1 MYTAAY
7 VAAYTP
13 VHRLVISQQL
23 FVRKLMFKKTV
34 FSNWFTFNKVSNQHE
49 TLVQQALTQ
58 YQNELF
64 PHGVLAVA
72 SNVQVTKN
80 KGNVVV
86 TFTLPFPCQSEH
98 QAITEHVQQV
108 FGSPSVQS
116 AVSVKISTKIHP
128 VFMHSYDGIKNLIV
142 ISSGKGGV
150 GKSTTSVN
158 LAYALQAQGASVG
171 ILDADVYGPSLP
183 KMLGLEG
190 AHPRSPNGINLE
202 PVIKNGIEAMSTGFL
217 ADGQDAKIWR
227 GALASAAFEQMLKET
242 FWGGVDYLLIDMPP
256 GTGDIQL
263 TLAQKVEA
271 VVSVIVT
278 TPQDIAL
285 IDATKGINMFEQVNV
300 PVLGLI
306 ENMSYHVC
314 PKCASK
320 SPLFGEHGGKAL
332 AQAKAIPLLGQL
344 PLDIKIRE
352 CADQGQSIQEQE
364 PQSDIALL
372 YRSLASK
379 LTAELY
385 YQKDSRSPLN

>member
-1 MYTAAY
+1 MFA
-7 VAAYTP
+7 
-13 VHRLVISQQL
+13 HL
-23 FVRKLMFKKTV
+23 FK
-34 FSNWFTFNKVSNQHE
+34 FNKVSGQQE
-49 TLVQQALTQ
+49 KLVLQALTQ
-58 YQNELF
+58 YRNELF
-64 PHGVLAVA
+64 PVGVLAVA
-72 SNVQVTKN
+72 SNVKMTKKKDN
-80 KGNVVV
+80 IVV
-86 TFTLPFPCQSEH
+86 TFTLPFPCQSEY
-98 QAITEHVQQV
+98 QNIAKHVQKTFDMENKQI
-108 FGSPSVQS
+108 Q
-116 AVSVKISTKIHP
+116 ISLQISINIFP
-128 VFMHSYDGIKNLIV
+128 AFMHSYDGIKNIIV

-158 LAYALQAQGASVG
+158 LAYALQAEGASVG

-190 AHPRSPNGINLE
+190 SHPRSPNGINLE
-202 PVIKNGIEAMSTGFL
+202 PIIKNGIEAMSTGFL

-256 GTGDIQL
+256 GTGDIQI
-263 TLAQKVEA
+263 TLSQKVEA

-285 IDATKGINMFEQVNV
+285 IDAAKGINMFEQVNI

-314 PKCASK
+314 PKCNSK
-320 SPLFGEHGGKAL
+320 SPLFGEHGGKEL
-332 AQAKAIPLLGQL
+332 AQAKAMPLLGQL

-352 CADQGQSIQEQE
+352 CADQGKSIQEQD
-364 PQSDIALL
+364 PQSDIAQL
-372 YRSLASK
+372 YRTLASK

-385 YQKDSRSPLN
+385 YQKDSRSPLNQ

>member
-1 MYTAAY
+1 
-7 VAAYTP
+7 
-13 VHRLVISQQL
+13 
-23 FVRKLMFKKTV
+23 MF
-34 FSNWFTFNKVSNQHE
+34 SSWFTLNKISKQHE
-49 TLVQQALTQ
+49 SLVHQALAD

-64 PHGVLAVA
+64 PAGVLVVA
-72 SNVQVTKN
+72 RNVQMTKK
-80 KGNVVV
+80 KGAIVV
-86 TFTLPFPCQSEH
+86 TFALPFPCQSEYL
-98 QAITEHVQQV
+98 AIAKHVQQAFDLV
-108 FGSPSVQS
+108 NKQIC
-116 AVSVKISTKIHP
+116 ISLQININISP
-128 VFMHSYDGIKNLIV
+128 VFMHPYDGIKNIIV

-190 AHPRSPNGINLE
+190 VHPRSPNGINLE
-202 PVIKNGIEAMSTGFL
+202 PVIKNGIEAMSIGFL

-227 GALASAAFEQMLKET
+227 GAVASSAFEQMLKET

-256 GTGDIQL
+256 GTGDIQI
-263 TLAQKVEA
+263 TLSQKVEA

-285 IDATKGINMFEQVNV
+285 IDATKGINMFEQVNI

-314 PKCASK
+314 PKCSSK
-320 SPLFGEHGGKAL
+320 STIFGEHGGKEL
-332 AQAKAIPLLGQL
+332 AQAKAISLLGQL

-352 CADQGQSIQEQE
+352 CADQGQSIQQQD
-364 PQSDIALL
+364 PQSDIALH
-372 YRSLASK
+372 YRTLASK

>member
-1 MYTAAY
+1 
-7 VAAYTP
+7 
-13 VHRLVISQQL
+13 
-23 FVRKLMFKKTV
+23 MFSHFFK
-34 FSNWFTFNKVSNQHE
+34 FNKVSKQQDK
-49 TLVQQALTQ
+49 LIRQALAQ

-64 PHGVLAVA
+64 PAGVLVIA
-72 SNVQVTKN
+72 SNLELTKK
-80 KGNVVV
+80 KGNIVVA
-86 TFTLPFPCQSEH
+86 FTLPFPCQSEYP
-98 QAITEHVQQV
+98 AIGEHIQQV
-108 FGSPSVQS
+108 LVAENDQS
-116 AVSVKISTKIHP
+116 SIELQIKIKIWP
-128 VFMHSYDGIKNLIV
+128 VFMHSYDGIKNIIV

-190 AHPRSPNGINLE
+190 MHPRSPNGINLE
-202 PVIKNGIEAMSTGFL
+202 PIIKNGIEAMSTGFL

-227 GALASAAFEQMLKET
+227 GALASSAFEQMLKET

-256 GTGDIQL
+256 GTGDIQI
-263 TLAQKVEA
+263 TLSQKVEA

-285 IDATKGINMFEQVNV
+285 IDATKGINMFEQVKI

-314 PKCASK
+314 PKCSSK
-320 SPLFGEHGGKAL
+320 STIFGEHGGKEL

-352 CADQGQSIQEQE
+352 CADLGQSIQEQD
-364 PQSDIALL
+364 PQSNIAQL
-372 YRSLASK
+372 YRTLASK

>member
-1 MYTAAY
+1 
-7 VAAYTP
+7 
-13 VHRLVISQQL
+13 
-23 FVRKLMFKKTV
+23 MFSHFFK
-34 FSNWFTFNKVSNQHE
+34 FNKVSKQQE
-49 TLVQQALTQ
+49 KLIRQALAQ

-64 PHGVLAVA
+64 PAGVLVIA
-72 SNVQVTKN
+72 SNLELTKK
-80 KGNVVV
+80 KGNIVVA
-86 TFTLPFPCQSEH
+86 FTLPFPCQSEYP
-98 QAITEHVQQV
+98 AIGEHIQQV
-108 FGSPSVQS
+108 LVAENDQS
-116 AVSVKISTKIHP
+116 SIELQIKIKIWP
-128 VFMHSYDGIKNLIV
+128 VFMHSYDGIKNIIV

-190 AHPRSPNGINLE
+190 MHPRSPNGINLE
-202 PVIKNGIEAMSTGFL
+202 PIIKNGIEAMSTGFL

-227 GALASAAFEQMLKET
+227 GALASSAFEQMLKET

-256 GTGDIQL
+256 GTGDIQI
-263 TLAQKVEA
+263 TLSQKVEA

-285 IDATKGINMFEQVNV
+285 IDATKGINMFEQVKI

-314 PKCASK
+314 PKCSSK
-320 SPLFGEHGGKAL
+320 STIFGEHGGKEL

-352 CADQGQSIQEQE
+352 CADLGQSIQKQD
-364 PQSDIALL
+364 PQSNIAQL
-372 YRSLASK
+372 YRTLASK

-385 YQKDSRSPLN
+385 YQKDSRSPLK

>member
-1 MYTAAY
+1 M
-7 VAAYTP
+7 
-13 VHRLVISQQL
+13 
-23 FVRKLMFKKTV
+23 
-34 FSNWFTFNKVSNQHE
+34 FSNWFTFNKVTNHHKK
-49 TLVQQALTQ
+49 LVCQALAQ

-64 PHGVLAVA
+64 PAGVLAVA
-72 SNVQVTKN
+72 SNVQMTKK
-80 KGNVVV
+80 KGAIVV
-86 TFTLPFPCQSEH
+86 TFTLPFPCQSEY
-98 QAITEHVQQV
+98 QAIAKHVQQAFDLV
-108 FGSPSVQS
+108 NEQIG
-116 AVSVKISTKIHP
+116 ISLQININISP
-128 VFMHSYDGIKNLIV
+128 VFMHPYDGIKNIIV

-227 GALASAAFEQMLKET
+227 GALASSAFEQMLKET

-263 TLAQKVEA
+263 TLSQKVEA

-285 IDATKGINMFEQVNV
+285 IDATKGINMFEQVNI

-320 SPLFGEHGGKAL
+320 STIFGEHGGKSL

-352 CADQGQSIQEQE
+352 CADQGQSIQQQDS
-364 PQSDIALL
+364 QSDIALL
-372 YRSLASK
+372 YRTLASK
-379 LTAELY
+379 LAAEFY
-385 YQKDSRSPLN
+385 YQKDSRSPLNK

>member
-1 MYTAAY
+1 MFT
-7 VAAYTP
+7 
-13 VHRLVISQQL
+13 HL
-23 FVRKLMFKKTV
+23 FK
-34 FSNWFTFNKVSNQHE
+34 FNKVSGQQE
-49 TLVQQALTQ
+49 KLIQQALTQ

-64 PHGVLAVA
+64 PAGILAVA
-72 SNVQVTKN
+72 NSLEMTKK
-80 KGNVVV
+80 KGHINV
-86 TFTLPFPCQSEH
+86 TFTLPFPCQSEY
-98 QAITEHVQQV
+98 QAITKHLQQAFTV
-108 FGSPSVQS
+108 ANEQVC
-116 AVSVKISTKIHP
+116 VSLQIKSDISP
-128 VFMHSYDGIKNLIV
+128 VFMHSYDGIKNIIV

-183 KMLGLEG
+183 KMLALEG
-190 AHPRSPNGINLE
+190 SHPRSPNGINLE
-202 PVIKNGIEAMSTGFL
+202 PIIKNGIEAMSTGFL

-271 VVSVIVT
+271 VVAVIVT

-285 IDATKGINMFEQVNV
+285 IDATKGINMFEQVNI
-300 PVLGLI
+300 PILGLI

-320 SPLFGEHGGKAL
+320 SPLFGEHGGKKL

-352 CADQGQSIQEQE
+352 CADQGQSIQEQD
-364 PQSDIALL
+364 PQSDIAQF
-372 YRSLASK
+372 YRTLASK

-385 YQKDSRSPLN
+385 YQKDSRSPLNQSV

>member
-1 MYTAAY
+1 
-7 VAAYTP
+7 
-13 VHRLVISQQL
+13 
-23 FVRKLMFKKTV
+23 MFSHFFK
-34 FSNWFTFNKVSNQHE
+34 FNKVSKQQE
-49 TLVQQALTQ
+49 KLIRQALAQ

-64 PHGVLAVA
+64 PAGVLVIA
-72 SNVQVTKN
+72 SNLELTKK
-80 KGNVVV
+80 KGNIVVA
-86 TFTLPFPCQSEH
+86 FTLPFPCQSEYP
-98 QAITEHVQQV
+98 AIGEHIQQV
-108 FGSPSVQS
+108 LVAENDQS
-116 AVSVKISTKIHP
+116 SIELQIKIKIWP
-128 VFMHSYDGIKNLIV
+128 VFMHSYDGIKNIIV

-183 KMLGLEG
+183 KMLALEG
-190 AHPRSPNGINLE
+190 MHPRSPNGINLE
-202 PVIKNGIEAMSTGFL
+202 PIIKNGIEAMSTGFL

-227 GALASAAFEQMLKET
+227 GALASSAFEQMLKET

-256 GTGDIQL
+256 GTGDIQI
-263 TLAQKVEA
+263 TLSQKVEA

-285 IDATKGINMFEQVNV
+285 IDATKGINMFEQVKI

-314 PKCASK
+314 PKCSSK
-320 SPLFGEHGGKAL
+320 STIFGEHGGKEL

-352 CADQGQSIQEQE
+352 CADLGQSIQEQD
-364 PQSDIALL
+364 PQSNIAQL
-372 YRSLASK
+372 YRTLASK

-385 YQKDSRSPLN
+385 YQKDSRSPLK

>member
-1 MYTAAY
+1 
-7 VAAYTP
+7 
-13 VHRLVISQQL
+13 
-23 FVRKLMFKKTV
+23 MF
-34 FSNWFTFNKVSNQHE
+34 SDWFKFNKVSKQDE
-49 TLVQQALTQ
+49 SLVHQALAQ

-64 PHGVLAVA
+64 PAGVLAAA
-72 SNVQVTKN
+72 SKLNIIKK
-80 KGNVVV
+80 KGNIVVS
-86 TFTLPFPCQSEH
+86 FTLPFPCQSEY
-98 QAITEHVQQV
+98 QAITEHVQQT
-108 FGSPSVQS
+108 FMSANDQSSVLLE
-116 AVSVKISTKIHP
+116 ISINIFP
-128 VFMHSYDGIKNLIV
+128 VFMHSYDGIKNIIV

-150 GKSTTSVN
+150 GKSTTTVN

-183 KMLGLEG
+183 KMLGVEG

-202 PVIKNGIEAMSTGFL
+202 PIIKNGIEAMSTGFL

-271 VVSVIVT
+271 IVAVIVT

-320 SPLFGEHGGKAL
+320 SPLFGEHGGKKL

-344 PLDIKIRE
+344 PLNIKIRK
-352 CADQGQSIQEQE
+352 CADQGQSIQAQD
-364 PQSDIALL
+364 PQSEIAQL
-372 YRSLASK
+372 YRTLASK

-385 YQKDSRSPLN
+385 YQKDSRSPLNQ

>member
-1 MYTAAY
+1 
-7 VAAYTP
+7 
-13 VHRLVISQQL
+13 
-23 FVRKLMFKKTV
+23 MFSHFFK
-34 FSNWFTFNKVSNQHE
+34 FNKVSKQQDK
-49 TLVQQALTQ
+49 LIRQALAQ

-64 PHGVLAVA
+64 PAGVLVIA
-72 SNVQVTKN
+72 SNLELTKK
-80 KGNVVV
+80 KGNIVVA
-86 TFTLPFPCQSEH
+86 FTLPFPCQSEYP
-98 QAITEHVQQV
+98 AIGEHIQQV
-108 FGSPSVQS
+108 LVAENDQS
-116 AVSVKISTKIHP
+116 SIELQIKIKIWP
-128 VFMHSYDGIKNLIV
+128 VFMHSYDGIKNIIV

-190 AHPRSPNGINLE
+190 MHPRSPNGINLE
-202 PVIKNGIEAMSTGFL
+202 PIIKNGIEAMSTGFL

-227 GALASAAFEQMLKET
+227 GALASSAFEQMLKET

-256 GTGDIQL
+256 GTGDIQI
-263 TLAQKVEA
+263 TLSQKVEA

-285 IDATKGINMFEQVNV
+285 IDATKGINMFEQVKI

-314 PKCASK
+314 PKCSSK
-320 SPLFGEHGGKAL
+320 STIFGEHGGKEL

-352 CADQGQSIQEQE
+352 CADLGQSIQEQD
-364 PQSDIALL
+364 PQSNIAHL
-372 YRSLASK
+372 YRTLASK